1 MTAPE
6 RESQGLI
13 RREAALNARDAI
25 THQYATSTKK
35 ETKTP
40 STKKFPDPISRYM
53 TAQFNKRSTILLSSD
68 DEDQPSRKRMAPSLS
83 ANNIPQHT
91 SRVETVSQ
99 ADFNALRSLVTRL
112 LHESRADRAT
122 NQELESEIASLK
134 EVVAAMAT
142 LLEAYESVIDKTQIK
157 ALEAQ
162 LLSERTE
169 ARLTRLEVPHR
180 EDVCMECAIRSCE
193 DEEVVLTDNLMG
205 SYDCNMHDTLVLE
218 AMVLIGSPS
227 STQPDVELQNPSFT
241 PDASTGMPRPVNYET
256 ADERPS
262 PKRLRTSSFDTPSGS
277 SVLSQSNQSSPRKSS
292 PVKPTPIKQEKPQ
305 PQSPSS
311 VRNKPARFIKLTP
324 TQATSPSQVEVTPRA
339 EVETVKL
346 RAELSQLRLD
356 FGIEKQRNEALRSQF
371 EVERCLNEFLRGQ
384 TIAEQNVNKSLQ
396 EKVTALEQRLDRH
409 EPTFVTLQHLKQVLL
424 TWLRDYLVQARTE
437 AGGSSQQVV
446 NPQL

>member
-169 ARLTRLEVPHR
+169 ARLTRFEQV
-180 EDVCMECAIRSCE
+180 
-193 DEEVVLTDNLMG
+193 G
-205 SYDCNMHDTLVLE
+205 DTV
-218 AMVLIGSPS
+218 I
-227 STQPDVELQNPSFT
+227 
-241 PDASTGMPRPVNYET
+241 
-256 ADERPS
+256 
-262 PKRLRTSSFDTPSGS
+262 
-277 SVLSQSNQSSPRKSS
+277 
-292 PVKPTPIKQEKPQ
+292 
-305 PQSPSS
+305 
-311 VRNKPARFIKLTP
+311 
-324 TQATSPSQVEVTPRA
+324 
-339 EVETVKL
+339 
-346 RAELSQLRLD
+346 
-356 FGIEKQRNEALRSQF
+356 
-371 EVERCLNEFLRGQ
+371 
-384 TIAEQNVNKSLQ
+384 
-396 EKVTALEQRLDRH
+396 
-409 EPTFVTLQHLKQVLL
+409 
-424 TWLRDYLVQARTE
+424 
-437 AGGSSQQVV
+437 
-446 NPQL
+446 